1 MRGLRGRAFPAAVSD
16 GAPSSWRALR
26 ARFATLAVGESI
38 ASLFGLLAIV
48 LLARRLGPDG
58 FGLFALG
65 TTLVAWFA
73 LVVDSG
79 TEFLNIRDISRRP
92 DRFREIAE
100 PVLGLR
106 LALAAPAAI
115 VMVVITL
122 VVPATESDRHVLW
135 LFALVLP
142 VIAVNPRWMVLGI
155 GASKPV
161 AAGNVLRQVVL
172 VTGTVLFVEGAHDVA
187 VAPVLQIVAELA
199 YGVVILIT
207 VGLRIGWIRPRVD
220 IAKWRSTLVQSL
232 PLMGNQF
239 ARAVVYSADLFLVA
253 AFVGGKAVGYYGGAA
268 KPVLFLSGVLSLLN
282 VSFLTS
288 FSAGGS
294 REQSQALFRTAIRSA
309 AAITAAVATIG
320 AILSPVI
327 VTVLYG
333 QSYAPAATALTI
345 LILSTPVLALTGI
358 YSMTLIAADQQ
369 RVLMRNNWCGAAFN
383 VAANLVVIPLAGIE
397 GAAAVTV
404 VAELLNLALNSRSAA
419 SRGLAPPLL
428 EVLSPRGRSTS
439 PPEAPR

>member
-1 MRGLRGRAFPAAVSD
+1 M
-16 GAPSSWRALR
+16 
-26 ARFATLAVGESI
+26 

-58 FGLFALG
+58 FGLVTLG

-106 LALAAPAAI
+106 LALAVPAAI
-115 VMVVITL
+115 LMVAISL
-122 VVPATESDRHVLW
+122 IVPATGSDRHVLW

-161 AAGNVLRQVVL
+161 AAGNVLRQVALAV
-172 VTGTVLFVEGAHDVA
+172 GTVLFVDGVHDTA
-187 VAPVLQIVAELA
+187 VAPVLQIAAELT
-199 YGVVILIT
+199 YGVVILAT
-207 VGLRIGWIRPRVD
+207 VSLRIGWIRPRID
-220 IAKWRSTLVQSL
+220 IATWRSTLVQSL

-282 VSFLTS
+282 ISFLTS
-288 FSAGGS
+288 FSAGRS
-294 REQSQALFRTAIRSA
+294 SDQAQALFRAAIRSG
-309 AAITAAVATIG
+309 AAITAAVAAAV
-320 AILSPVI
+320 AISAPVI

-345 LILSTPVLALTGI
+345 LIWSTPILALTGI
-358 YSMTLIAADQQ
+358 YSMTLIAGGRQ
-369 RVLMRNNWCGAAFN
+369 RILMRNNWCGAAFN
-383 VAANLVVIPLAGIE
+383 VATNLAVIPLAGIE

-404 VAELLNLALNSRSAA
+404 ASELLNLVLNSRSAV
-419 SRGLAPPLL
+419 SLGLAPPLR
-428 EVLSPRGRSTS
+428 EALSPRRRHASAGGRDSS
-439 PPEAPR
+439 PS